1 MTKFCAV
8 TRYDKL
14 AQGVHYI
21 TREQKNNTLL
31 PQSPILKLRCSCHF
45 VLQNLGALSTGNSL
59 RTDAWH
65 YLGKNK
71 TMVCLSRAPKVNVSK
86 NHVPYMCL

>member
-45 VLQNLGALSTGNSL
+45 VLQNLGALSTGNML
-59 RTDAWH
+59 EDRCLAL
-65 YLGKNK
+65 LGQKQNNGLLVTSAK
-71 TMVCLSRAPKVNVSK
+71 GQC
-86 NHVPYMCL
+86 